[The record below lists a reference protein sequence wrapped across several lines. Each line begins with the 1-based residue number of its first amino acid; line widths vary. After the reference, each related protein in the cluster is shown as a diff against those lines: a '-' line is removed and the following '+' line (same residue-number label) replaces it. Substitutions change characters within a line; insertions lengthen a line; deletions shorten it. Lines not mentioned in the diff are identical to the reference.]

1 MLELGKAKGAAEAT
15 RAAAAE
21 RENLATVVEALESQ
35 RQDLQRELVAAHE
48 SRSVA
53 AAAAASAERRAA
65 ATEESVEAAAAE
77 KEAVAEKAVEALHA
91 ERQAAAARE
100 DEAAAAE
107 AGRQEHAALA
117 AELAVLKV
125 GCPFVRHLIVSP
137 CFQFP
142 HPLLADAPV
151 GQLPSARC
159 REPCGVRTS
168 WASAPIRSLWSRF

>member
-1 MLELGKAKGAAEAT
+1 M

-48 SRSVA
+48 SRSGA
-53 AAAAASAERRAA
+53 AAAAATAERRAA
-65 ATEESVEAAAAE
+65 AAEKNVQAAVAE

-107 AGRQEHAALA
+107 AWRQEHAALA
-117 AELAVLKV
+117 AELAALKV
-125 GCPFVRHLIVSP
+125 GCPLVHHLVVSP
-137 CFQFP
+137 CVQFP
-142 HPLLADAPV
+142 PPLLADAPV
-151 GQLPSARC
+151 RQLPSAQC
-159 REPCGVRTS
+159 REP
-168 WASAPIRSLWSRF
+168 

>member
-48 SRSVA
+48 SRSGA
-53 AAAAASAERRAA
+53 AAAAALAERRAA
-65 ATEESVEAAAAE
+65 AAEKNVQAAMAE

-91 ERQAAAARE
+91 ERQAAAAT
-100 DEAAAAE
+100 AAE
-107 AGRQEHAALA
+107 AWRQEHAALA
-117 AELAVLKV
+117 AELAALKV
-125 GCPFVRHLIVSP
+125 GCPLVHHLVVSP
-137 CFQFP
+137 CVQFP
-142 HPLLADAPV
+142 PPLLADAPV
-151 GQLPSARC
+151 RQLPSAQC

-168 WASAPIRSLWSRF
+168 WASAPIWSLWSRF